1 MNIKNK
7 IQQLKKSGVR
17 LTEIANA
24 TGYSN
29 GYVSKVYRE
38 HIDPAPKFRSAF
50 KTFLLEK
57 ERPKSAVDS
66 LTYVTP
72 ELRKLVYA
80 LEDKINELDNVI
92 NQTKSR
98 IDEIK
103 TIVGEQEQAKVNNW
117 FHNETDCQQR

>member
-66 LTYVTP
+66 LPMLHLNCVN
-72 ELRKLVYA
+72 LCMIL
-80 LEDKINELDNVI
+80 KI
-92 NQTKSR
+92 KSVSL
-98 IDEIK
+98 IM
-103 TIVGEQEQAKVNNW
+103 
-117 FHNETDCQQR
+117 